1 MRRKII
7 LAIALLGLLV
17 GGAALMAQE
26 GHPLTGSWHGEW
38 HPSASQR
45 VPLLVYMKWDS
56 KNVTGTINPGPKSV
70 PLKTV
75 TLDANNWTVHFEAD
89 TKDGQHIVAD
99 GKIDNLGSYNR
110 TIEGT
115 WSEGSNKGEFKLTRD

>member
-115 WSEGSNKGEFKLTRD
+115 WSQGSNKGEFKLTRD

>member
-1 MRRKII
+1 MRGKII
-7 LAIALLGLLV
+7 LAIALFGLVL
-17 GGAALMAQE
+17 GAAGVMAQE

-56 KNVTGTINPGPKSV
+56 KEVTGTINPGPKAV

-75 TLDANNWTVHFEAD
+75 KLDANNWTVHFEAD

-115 WSEGSNKGEFKLTRD
+115 WSQGSNKGEFKLTRD

>member
-1 MRRKII
+1 MRGKFI
-7 LAIALLGLLV
+7 LAIALSGLLA
-17 GGAALMAQE
+17 GTAALVAQE

-38 HPSASQR
+38 HPTASQK

-75 TLDANNWTVHFEAD
+75 TLDANNWTVHLEAD

-110 TIEGT
+110 TIAGT
-115 WSEGSNKGEFKLTRD
+115 WSQGSNKGEFKLTRD